1 MERSSQPNR
10 AAGENSKSGGSS
22 TGDTGAGNIQGLQLS
37 EQQERSV
44 FQAASE
50 LVVAGVANRAAELP
64 DPTLEGAAEIT
75 VMGAF
80 VTLKRRGQL
89 RACCGT
95 LGQPMPLI
103 EALRGAAHRT
113 ATDDRRLPPI
123 SLTELPYL
131 DVEVSLLHDFRGVE
145 AKGDD
150 RVGAVEIGRHGLTI
164 QCREGSGLLLP
175 HVAVENGW
183 DRETFL
189 RQLCHKAGLPAHAWK
204 QDEAR
209 LQTFESLIIEGA
221 IEPGSLAS
229 LSHDHPPLFTAEQI
243 EVLSRHCRTNVLA
256 LMQGATPN
264 YYVPACQD
272 LNVQGV
278 LLSLELPSRDG
289 TSQFARLSLR
299 PGLPLQSTL
308 FQLCEAAVAWCRKS
322 HVQFGEATD
331 SSAHVSVLYDSAM
344 HGTVADP
351 DPRGIDPGR
360 RAVIAAQH
368 GRYAWTYEP
377 GATPEQLV
385 ETVAHQAQIFD
396 PRTAGLFSFAVDT
409 NTSSFLV
416 DNVPRPVAGPD
427 VRPPAVS
434 GVFYPAE
441 PEDLRALVDQYLKEE
456 GGRRPEP
463 YPAVLVPHAGL
474 RFSGRIAAAVYRRVA
489 IPDCVIILAP
499 KHSRLGTPW
508 AVAPHKRWSL
518 PGGTIDSDP
527 ELARRLSSVIP
538 RLKLDAAAHQDEH
551 AIEVQLPFLARM
563 APQSRVVGITV
574 GEGDWHACQE
584 FAEQLANVVR
594 GQARPPLLVIS
605 TDLNHYAPETENRR
619 LDNIALEAIE
629 QLDPKRL
636 FHAVR
641 QHDISMCGLLPAV
654 IVLQALRNLGRLGTC
669 ERVGYATSADAGGSR
684 ERVVGYAGL
693 LFQSTEN
700 GEE

>member
-1 MERSSQPNR
+1 MDSSSEPNR
-10 AAGENSKSGGSS
+10 AASENAKSGGSS
-22 TGDTGAGNIQGLQLS
+22 TADTAAGNMQGPRLS

-44 FQAASE
+44 FRAASE
-50 LVVAGVANRAAELP
+50 LVVAGVANRQAELP
-64 DPTLEGAAEIT
+64 DPTLGGAAETT

-80 VTLKRRGQL
+80 VTLKRRGHL

-95 LGQPMPLI
+95 LGQPMPLM
-103 EALRGAAHRT
+103 EAVRGAAHRT

-131 DVEVSLLHDFRGVE
+131 DLEVSLLGNFRDVD

-150 RVGAVEIGRHGLTI
+150 RVAAVEIGRHGLTI
-164 QCREGSGLLLP
+164 QDREGSGLLLP
-175 HVAVENGW
+175 DVAVENGW

-189 RQLCHKAGLPAHAWK
+189 RQLCHKAGLAAHAWK
-204 QDEAR
+204 RDETR
-209 LQTFESLIIEGA
+209 LQTFESLVIEGP
-221 IEPGSLAS
+221 IEPDLLPSPSPPRA
-229 LSHDHPPLFTAEQI
+229 PLFTPEQI
-243 EVLSRHCRTNVLA
+243 EVLWRHCRTNVLA
-256 LMQGATPN
+256 LMEGATPD
-264 YYVPACQD
+264 YYVSSCPD

-278 LLSLELPSRDG
+278 LLSLELPSREG
-289 TSQFARLSLR
+289 ISQFARLSLR

-308 FQLCEAAVAWCRKS
+308 FQLCEAAVAWCKKT
-322 HVQFGEATD
+322 HVQFSDVVE
-331 SSAHVSVLYDSAM
+331 SSVYVSILYDSAM

-351 DPRGIDPGR
+351 DPRGIDPQR

-377 GATPEQLV
+377 GDTPEQLV
-385 ETVAHQAQIFD
+385 ETAAYQAQIFD

-416 DNVPRPVAGPD
+416 DNVPRPLAGPP
-427 VRPPAVS
+427 VRPPAVA

-441 PEDLRALVDQYLKEE
+441 AEDLRALVDECLKQE
-456 GGRRPEP
+456 GGRPPEP

-474 RFSGRIAAAVYRRVA
+474 RFSGRVAAAVYRRVA

-499 KHSRLGTPW
+499 KHSKLGTPW

-527 ELARRLSSVIP
+527 ELARQLSTAIP

-551 AIEVQLPFLARM
+551 AIEVQLPFLARL
-563 APQSRVVGITV
+563 APQTRVVGITV

-584 FAEQLANVVR
+584 FADRLANVVR
-594 GQARPPLLVIS
+594 QQAEPPLLVIS
-605 TDLNHYAPETENRR
+605 TDLNHYASETENRR
-619 LDNIALEAIE
+619 LDTIALEAIE
-629 QLDPKRL
+629 TLDPKRT
-636 FHAVR
+636 FDAVR
-641 QHDISMCGLLPAV
+641 QHDITMCGLLPAV
-654 IVLQALRNLGRLGTC
+654 IVLQTLRNLGRLGAC
-669 ERVGYATSADAGGSR
+669 ERIGYATSADAGGSR

-693 LFQSTEN
+693 LFEC
-700 GEE
+700 